1 VPLDDIPASASQIAS
16 QREFNVS
23 CWSGRLN
30 SPIIPS
36 QAPRQD
42 TQPNSTPIDST
53 SLFQG
58 RQEVVIFHDGH
69 EYRLRITRQNK
80 LILTK

>member
-1 VPLDDIPASASQIAS
+1 VAVLI
-16 QREFNVS
+16 
-23 CWSGRLN
+23 
-30 SPIIPS
+30 SPIPPGSLAAHAKKPVGKAIES
-36 QAPRQD
+36 A
-42 TQPNSTPIDST
+42 

-58 RQEVVIFHDGH
+58 RQEVVIAHDGH

>member
-1 VPLDDIPASASQIAS
+1 M
-16 QREFNVS
+16 N
-23 CWSGRLN
+23 
-30 SPIIPS
+30 
-36 QAPRQD
+36 
-42 TQPNSTPIDST
+42 TPIPPGSIAAHTKQPVGTAIDSA

-58 RQEVVIFHDGH
+58 RQEVVIAHAGH

>member
-1 VPLDDIPASASQIAS
+1 VAVLNPPISPVSEAAPAKMPVGEA
-16 QREFNVS
+16 
-23 CWSGRLN
+23 
-30 SPIIPS
+30 
-36 QAPRQD
+36 
-42 TQPNSTPIDST
+42 IDSA

-58 RQEVVIFHDGH
+58 RQEIVIVHAGH

>member
-1 VPLDDIPASASQIAS
+1 MNPPIPPGSPGSPAS
-16 QREFNVS
+16 
-23 CWSGRLN
+23 
-30 SPIIPS
+30 PS
-36 QAPRQD
+36 K
-42 TQPNSTPIDST
+42 QPVGEVIDSV

-58 RQEVVIFHDGH
+58 RKEVVIVHDGH